1 MTANSLKS
9 SRLKFLLL
17 VAIAFGP
24 MLAAGLLFFH
34 FPEYLPRATTNHGEL
49 IQPSIDGGQ
58 IAPALQGRGAWT
70 LIHVMPDACDE
81 ECRNLLYL
89 SRQVATGLGKDA
101 ARVSRVLIVSESLSA
116 DLQSHLA
123 LEHGDIEVVF
133 ADTARLKA
141 VSSSLK
147 AVSTPLKAVSTPL
160 KAVSPSQSAPQLFLM
175 DPNGNIMMRYN
186 ISLAGKPLLEDLK
199 HLLKLSTIG

>member
-147 AVSTPLKAVSTPL
+147 AVSTPLKAVS
-160 KAVSPSQSAPQLFLM
+160 PSQSAPQLFLM